1 MQYGY
6 SEDSLVEQPAIEL
19 FKELGWEA
27 ANCYKERFGS
37 TLMRSAPSSFAP
49 SPQPSPK
56 GRGGT
61 AGISLGRETTS
72 EVVLVSRLR
81 PMLERLN
88 PDAAKEAID
97 DAIEQLT
104 RHRRAM
110 TPAQAN
116 REIYKLIKNGVR
128 VMRSAPSP
136 QPSPKGRGSQA
147 ESTTP
152 SGSVPSGFAPSSPT
166 LLPKG
171 EGSKSDEVER
181 IRVIDWDNPESND
194 FFLAS
199 QFWITGDMYKRRT
212 DLIGFVNGLPLV
224 FIELKKLRI
233 EHAFKHNL
241 RDYKNTIPQLFW
253 YNSFIILSNGSKGR
267 IGSITGNWDHFTDWN
282 RISDEEEPGIVSL
295 ETMIR
300 GTCEPRRLL
309 DLVEN
314 FALFSER
321 KGGLQKLVAMNHQYL
336 GVNKAIAALQRI
348 ASFAPSPLAPLPG
361 GEGRK
366 SLDAEGQIGTT
377 PSSYAPSPQPSP
389 KGRGSKTSP
398 STEADFKLRGSKAR
412 QYRGGYEFAGL
423 VDRAREL
430 RKKQTTAEALL
441 WELLRNRQ
449 LFGFKFR
456 RQHQFGDYIADFY
469 CHEAQLVV
477 ECDGSAHAPNEAWH
491 HDQERDAY
499 MIEQGLRVLRFKNDM
514 ILNDTESVL
523 EQIAACLP
531 SPSGRRAGE
540 EGLQTKPDVVN
551 GFLPSPTGRGAGGE
565 GAKLGVFW
573 HTQGSG
579 KSFSMVF
586 FSQKILR
593 KLPGNWT
600 FVIVT
605 DRDDLD
611 DQIYKNFARCG
622 AVTEP
627 EKTVRAQSSEHL
639 RQLLSEN
646 HRYVFT
652 LIQKFRVE
660 RGQVHPMVSDRSD
673 IIVITDEAH
682 RSQYDQLALNM
693 RNALPNAAFIGFT
706 GTPLMAGEERTKEVF
721 GDYVSIYNFKQSV
734 DDHATVPLFYEN
746 RIPELQLVNENLN
759 DEMAELIEDAGLSE
773 DQEKKLERE
782 FTREYHLITRD
793 ERLERI
799 AADIVEHFTG
809 RGFQGKAMVIS
820 IDKATAVRMYDKVQK
835 YWNQHLGEFEARL
848 STCVEPERSELED
861 KIKFMGET
869 DMAVVVSQS
878 QNEVEDLAAKGAN
891 IVPHRR
897 RMNKEDLDEKFK
909 DDKDP
914 LRIAFVC
921 AMWITGFDVESCS
934 TIYLDKPMKNHTLM
948 QTIARANRVFP
959 DKVNG
964 LIVDYVGVFRNL
976 EKALAIY
983 AGSPSGLADRETPVK
998 DKESLVA
1005 LLRGAIADVTEFCKD
1020 HGVDPHAIA
1029 FAPGFGRVKLI
1040 DDAVEAIVVND
1051 ESKRRYLTL
1060 ESNVWKLYKAILPD
1074 FLANQ
1079 FYPTCSL
1086 FRTIA
1091 DKIKAEAPEID
1102 ISEIISGVDEL
1113 LDRSVAAEAYVIHE
1127 APRKVD
1133 LSKIDF
1139 DALQKRFTKGRK
1151 RIEAEKLK
1159 ASLSVKLA
1167 KMILE
1172 NKTRMDF
1179 LEKFQRM
1186 IEEYNSGA
1194 INVEVFFAKLVE
1206 FTQELNEEDRRTI
1219 AEQLSDEELA
1229 IFDLLTKPQISLTKK
1244 ETDQVKNVARELLA
1258 KLKQEKLVLDWR
1270 AKQQARAGV
1279 QLTIQDSLEELPRS
1293 YSRPLYAQKC
1303 ELIYQHVYDSYFGS
1317 GQSVYSRAA

>member
-1 MQYGY
+1 MKINY

-19 FKELGWEA
+19 FKGLGWEA
-27 ANCYKERFGS
+27 ANCYHERFG
-37 TLMRSAPSSFAP
+37 T
-49 SPQPSPK
+49 Q
-56 GRGGT
+56 GT
-61 AGISLGRETTS
+61 LGRETTS
-72 EVVLVSRLR
+72 EVVLPSRLR
-81 PMLERLN
+81 PALERLN
-88 PDAAKEAID
+88 PEVAKEAID
-97 DAIEQLT
+97 QAIEDLT
-104 RHRRAM
+104 RDRRAM

-116 REIYKLIKNGVR
+116 REVYRLLKNGVR
-128 VMRSAPSP
+128 VTL
-136 QPSPKGRGSQA
+136 RGGDDPEA
-147 ESTTP
+147 AT
-152 SGSVPSGFAPSSPT
+152 
-166 LLPKG
+166 
-171 EGSKSDEVER
+171 DER
-181 IRVIDWDNPESND
+181 IRVIDWERPENND

-212 DLIGFVNGLPLV
+212 DLIGFVNGLPLI

-267 IGSITGNWDHFTDWN
+267 IGSITGNWDHFAEWN

-336 GVNKAIAALQRI
+336 GVNAAIEAVRQIR
-348 ASFAPSPLAPLPG
+348 
-361 GEGRK
+361 ENQGR
-366 SLDAEGQIGTT
+366 
-377 PSSYAPSPQPSP
+377 
-389 KGRGSKTSP
+389 
-398 STEADFKLRGSKAR
+398 
-412 QYRGGYEFAGL
+412 
-423 VDRAREL
+423 
-430 RKKQTTAEALL
+430 
-441 WELLRNRQ
+441 
-449 LFGFKFR
+449 
-456 RQHQFGDYIADFY
+456 
-469 CHEAQLVV
+469 
-477 ECDGSAHAPNEAWH
+477 
-491 HDQERDAY
+491 
-499 MIEQGLRVLRFKNDM
+499 
-514 ILNDTESVL
+514 
-523 EQIAACLP
+523 
-531 SPSGRRAGE
+531 
-540 EGLQTKPDVVN
+540 
-551 GFLPSPTGRGAGGE
+551 
-565 GAKLGVFW
+565 LGVFW

-627 EKTVRAQSSEHL
+627 EKTVRAQSSDHL
-639 RQLLSEN
+639 KQLLGEN

-652 LIQKFRVE
+652 LIQKFRTD
-660 RGQVHPMVSDRSD
+660 RGEVHPMVSDRSD

-693 RNALPNAAFIGFT
+693 RNALPGAAFIGFT
-706 GTPLMAGEERTKEVF
+706 GTPLIVGEERTKEVF

-759 DEMAELIEDAGLSE
+759 DEMAELIEDAELSE

-782 FTREYHLITRD
+782 FSREYHLITRD

-799 AADIVEHFTG
+799 GEDIVAHFTG

-835 YWNQHLGEFEARL
+835 YWQQQLSELEAAL
-848 STCVEPERSELED
+848 STCGEVERSELED
-861 KIKFMGET
+861 KIKFMRET

-878 QNEVEDLAAKGAN
+878 QNEGEDLAAKGAD
-891 IVPHRR
+891 IVPHRK

-976 EKALAIY
+976 EKALAVY
-983 AGSPSGLADRETPVK
+983 AGSPSGLTEGETPVK
-998 DKESLVA
+998 DKEALIT
-1005 LLRGAIADVTEFCKD
+1005 LLRGAIADITEFCKD
-1020 HGVDPHAIA
+1020 HGVDPGKIA
-1029 FAPGFGRVKLI
+1029 FAPGFERVKLI
-1040 DDAVEAIVVND
+1040 DDAVEAIIIND

-1060 ESNVWKLYKAILPD
+1060 ESNVSKLYKGILPD

-1079 FYPTCSL
+1079 FSPTCAM

-1091 DKIKAEAPEID
+1091 EKIRTEAPEID
-1102 ISEIISGVDEL
+1102 ISEIMTGVDEL
-1113 LDRSVAAEAYVIHE
+1113 LDRSVAAEGYVIHE
-1127 APRKVD
+1127 APRIVD
-1133 LSKIDF
+1133 LSQIDF
-1139 DALQKRFTKGRK
+1139 DELQRRFAQGRK

-1159 ASLSVKLA
+1159 ASLSAKLA
-1167 KMILE
+1167 NMVLQ
-1172 NKTRMDF
+1172 NRTRMDF
-1179 LEKFQRM
+1179 VEKFQQM
-1186 IEEYNSGA
+1186 IDEYNSGA
-1194 INVEVFFAKLVE
+1194 VNVEEFFGRLVQ
-1206 FTQELNEEDRRTI
+1206 FTKALNEEDKRTI
-1219 AEQLSDEELA
+1219 AERLSDEELA
-1229 IFDLLTKPQISLTKK
+1229 IFDLLTKPQMSLSKK
-1244 ETDQVKNVARELLA
+1244 ETEQVKKVARELLA
-1258 KLKQEKLVLDWR
+1258 TLKQEKLVIDWR
-1270 AKQQARAGV
+1270 AKQQARAAV
-1279 QLTIQDSLEELPRS
+1279 QLTIQDSLDTLPQS
-1293 YSRPLYAQKC
+1293 YARPLYAQKC
-1303 ELIYQHVYDSYFGS
+1303 ELVYQHVYDSYFGS
-1317 GQSVYSRAA
+1317 GQSVYSSSG

>member
-1 MQYGY
+1 MPYGY

-27 ANCYKERFGS
+27 MNCYHERFG
-37 TLMRSAPSSFAP
+37 T
-49 SPQPSPK
+49 Q
-56 GRGGT
+56 GT
-61 AGISLGRETTS
+61 LGRETTS
-72 EVVLVSRLR
+72 EVVLPSRLR
-81 PMLERLN
+81 PALERLN
-88 PDAAKEAID
+88 PEAAKEAIES
-97 DAIEQLT
+97 AIEQLT
-104 RHRRAM
+104 RDRRAM

-116 REIYKLIKNGVR
+116 REIYKLLKNGAK

-136 QPSPKGRGSQA
+136 QPS
-147 ESTTP
+147 
-152 SGSVPSGFAPSSPT
+152 SVAPSSPA
-166 LLPKG
+166 LLPEG
-171 EGSKSDEVER
+171 EGRQANEMER
-181 IRVIDWDNPESND
+181 IRVIDWEQPENND

-267 IGSITGNWDHFTDWN
+267 IGSITGNWDHFAEWN

-336 GVNKAIAALQRI
+336 GVNAAIGAVRLIGANQ
-348 ASFAPSPLAPLPG
+348 
-361 GEGRK
+361 GR
-366 SLDAEGQIGTT
+366 
-377 PSSYAPSPQPSP
+377 
-389 KGRGSKTSP
+389 
-398 STEADFKLRGSKAR
+398 
-412 QYRGGYEFAGL
+412 
-423 VDRAREL
+423 
-430 RKKQTTAEALL
+430 
-441 WELLRNRQ
+441 
-449 LFGFKFR
+449 
-456 RQHQFGDYIADFY
+456 
-469 CHEAQLVV
+469 
-477 ECDGSAHAPNEAWH
+477 
-491 HDQERDAY
+491 
-499 MIEQGLRVLRFKNDM
+499 
-514 ILNDTESVL
+514 
-523 EQIAACLP
+523 
-531 SPSGRRAGE
+531 
-540 EGLQTKPDVVN
+540 
-551 GFLPSPTGRGAGGE
+551 
-565 GAKLGVFW
+565 LGVFW

-652 LIQKFRVE
+652 LIQKFRAE
-660 RGQVHPMVSDRSD
+660 PGQVHPMVSDRPD

-693 RNALPNAAFIGFT
+693 RNALPGAAFIGFT

-746 RIPELQLVNENLN
+746 RIPELQLVNESLN

-782 FTREYHLITRD
+782 FSREYHLITRD
-793 ERLERI
+793 DRLERI
-799 AADIVEHFTG
+799 AADIVAHFTG

-835 YWNQHLGEFEARL
+835 YWQQELVELEAKL
-848 STCVEPERSELED
+848 STSDEVERSGLED
-861 KIKFMGET
+861 KIKFMSET

-878 QNEVEDLAAKGAN
+878 QNEGEDLAAKGAN
-891 IVPHRR
+891 ITPHRK

-983 AGSPSGLADRETPVK
+983 AGSPSGLTDGETPVQ

-1020 HGVDPHAIA
+1020 HGVDPHTIA

-1040 DDAVEAIVVND
+1040 DDAVEAIIVND

-1060 ESNVWKLYKAILPD
+1060 ESSVSKLYKAILPD

-1079 FYPTCSL
+1079 FYPTCAL
-1086 FRTIA
+1086 FKTIA
-1091 DKIKAEAPEID
+1091 DKIRAEAPEID
-1102 ISEIISGVDEL
+1102 ISEVMTGVDEL
-1113 LDRSVAAEAYVIHE
+1113 LDRSVAAEGYVIHE
-1127 APRKVD
+1127 APRLVD

-1139 DALQKRFTKGRK
+1139 DALQKRFAKGRK
-1151 RIEAEKLK
+1151 RIEAERLRT
-1159 ASLSVKLA
+1159 ALSVKLA
-1167 KMILE
+1167 EMILR

-1179 LEKFQRM
+1179 VEKFQEM
-1186 IEEYNSGA
+1186 IDEYNSGA
-1194 INVEVFFAKLVE
+1194 INVEVFFARLVE
-1206 FTQELNEEDRRTI
+1206 FTHELNEEDQRTI
-1219 AEQLSDEELA
+1219 AEQLSEEELA
-1229 IFDLLTKPQISLTKK
+1229 IFDLLTKPAMSMTKK
-1244 ETDQVKNVARELLA
+1244 ETEQVKKVARELLA
-1258 KLKQEKLVLDWR
+1258 TLKREKLVLDWR

-1279 QLTIQDSLEELPRS
+1279 QLAIQDTLEELPPA
-1293 YSRPLYAQKC
+1293 YSPGVYGEKC
-1303 ELIYQHVYDSYFGS
+1303 ELIYHHVYDSYFGS
-1317 GQSVYSRAA
+1317 GQSVYSKAA

>member
-1 MQYGY
+1 MEHPQSGSSNKLGDNLTSDY
-6 SEDSLVEQPAIEL
+6 SEDSLVEKPAIEL

-27 ANCYKERFGS
+27 ANCYHERFG
-37 TLMRSAPSSFAP
+37 A
-49 SPQPSPK
+49 Q
-56 GRGGT
+56 GT
-61 AGISLGRETTS
+61 LGRETTA

-81 PMLERLN
+81 PALKRLN
-88 PDAAKEAID
+88 PEAEKEAID
-97 DAIEQLT
+97 QAIEELA
-104 RHRRAM
+104 RDRRAM

-116 REIYKLIKNGVR
+116 REIYKLLKDGVKVNVR
-128 VMRSAPSP
+128 SDLQAPSGFAPSPQPSGSAPSP
-136 QPSPKGRGSQA
+136 QPSPRGRGSR
-147 ESTTP
+147 T
-152 SGSVPSGFAPSSPT
+152 
-166 LLPKG
+166 
-171 EGSKSDEVER
+171 DEVLR
-181 IRVIDWDNPESND
+181 VRVIDWDNPENND

-199 QFWITGDMYKRRT
+199 QFWITGDTYKRRT

-241 RDYKNTIPQLFW
+241 RDYKKTIPQLFW
-253 YNSFIILSNGSKGR
+253 YNSLIILSNGSKGR
-267 IGSITGNWDHFTDWN
+267 IGSITGNWDHFTEWN
-282 RISDEEEPGIVSL
+282 KISDEEEPGIVSL

-336 GVNKAIAALQRI
+336 GVNKAIAALERMLHTLNFQTL
-348 ASFAPSPLAPLPG
+348 SPNPSPIMGRGEEEEEPMG
-361 GEGRK
+361 GDL
-366 SLDAEGQIGTT
+366 STT

-389 KGRGSKTSP
+389 KGRGSK
-398 STEADFKLRGSKAR
+398 AR
-412 QYRGGYEFAGL
+412 QYRGGYQFAGL
-423 VDRAREL
+423 VARAREL
-430 RKKQTTAEALL
+430 RKKQTPAEALL
-441 WELLRNRQ
+441 WQLLRNRR
-449 LFGFKFR
+449 LLGFKFR

-469 CHEAQLVV
+469 CHEAQLVI
-477 ECDGSAHAPNEAWH
+477 ECDGSAHDPNEAWH

-499 MIEQGLRVLRFKNDM
+499 MIAQGLRVLRFSNER
-514 ILNDTESVL
+514 IANDTENVL
-523 EQIAACLP
+523 EEIAAFLP
-531 SPSGRRAGE
+531 SPLGRRAGE
-540 EGLQTKPDVVN
+540 EGVKADSDDMMN
-551 GFLPSPTGRGAGGE
+551 DFPSPVGRGARGEGAEHGRGAGGE
-565 GAKLGVFW
+565 GAAGGRLGVFW

-627 EKTVRAQSSEHL
+627 EKSVRAQSSEHL
-639 RQLLSEN
+639 RQLLGEN

-652 LIQKFRVE
+652 LIQKFRTE

-706 GTPLMAGEERTKEVF
+706 GTPLMAGEEKTKEVF

-746 RIPELQLVNENLN
+746 RIPELQLVNESLN

-799 AADIVEHFTG
+799 AEDIVAHFIG

-820 IDKATAVRMYDKVQK
+820 IDKATAVRMYDMVQK
-835 YWNQHLGEFEARL
+835 YWKQQLGELESKLARCGEA
-848 STCVEPERSELED
+848 ERSELAD
-861 KIKFMGET
+861 KIKFMRET

-891 IVPHRR
+891 IIPHRR

-976 EKALAIY
+976 QKALAIY
-983 AGSPSGLADRETPVK
+983 AGSPSGLAAGEMPVK
-998 DKESLVA
+998 NKQALVEM
-1005 LLRGAIADVTEFCKD
+1005 LRQAIVELTEFCKGF
-1020 HGVDPHAIA
+1020 GVDPGRIQAAAA
-1029 FAPGFGRVKLI
+1029 FERVKLV
-1040 DDAVEAIVVND
+1040 DDAVEAIIVND
-1051 ESKRRYLTL
+1051 ESKKRYLSL
-1060 ESNVWKLYKAILPD
+1060 ESNVSKLFKA
-1074 FLANQ
+1074 N
-1079 FYPTCSL
+1079 
-1086 FRTIA
+1086 
-1091 DKIKAEAPEID
+1091 
-1102 ISEIISGVDEL
+1102 
-1113 LDRSVAAEAYVIHE
+1113 
-1127 APRKVD
+1127 
-1133 LSKIDF
+1133 
-1139 DALQKRFTKGRK
+1139 
-1151 RIEAEKLK
+1151 
-1159 ASLSVKLA
+1159 
-1167 KMILE
+1167 
-1172 NKTRMDF
+1172 
-1179 LEKFQRM
+1179 
-1186 IEEYNSGA
+1186 A
-1194 INVEVFFAKLVE
+1194 I
-1206 FTQELNEEDRRTI
+1206 Q
-1219 AEQLSDEELA
+1219 
-1229 IFDLLTKPQISLTKK
+1229 DLL
-1244 ETDQVKNVARELLA
+1244 EA
-1258 KLKQEKLVLDWR
+1258 
-1270 AKQQARAGV
+1270 
-1279 QLTIQDSLEELPRS
+1279 LPRS
-1293 YSRPLYAQKC
+1293 YSRPIYAQKC
-1303 ELIYQHVYDSYFGS
+1303 ESVYQHVYDSYFGS
-1317 GQSVYSRAA
+1317 GGSVYSRAA

>member
-1 MQYGY
+1 M
-6 SEDSLVEQPAIEL
+6 
-19 FKELGWEA
+19 
-27 ANCYKERFGS
+27 NCYQERFG
-37 TLMRSAPSSFAP
+37 
-49 SPQPSPK
+49 PQ
-56 GRGGT
+56 GT
-61 AGISLGRETTS
+61 LGRETQA

-81 PMLERLN
+81 PALERLN

-97 DAIEQLT
+97 QAIEELT
-104 RHRRAM
+104 RDRRA
-110 TPAQAN
+110 TSPAQAN
-116 REIYKLIKNGVR
+116 REIYKHLKNGVK
-128 VMRSAPSP
+128 VTL
-136 QPSPKGRGSQA
+136 RGGDDPDA
-147 ESTTP
+147 ST
-152 SGSVPSGFAPSSPT
+152 
-166 LLPKG
+166 
-171 EGSKSDEVER
+171 DER
-181 IRVIDWDNPESND
+181 IRVIDWEKPVNND

-241 RDYKNTIPQLFW
+241 RDYKNSIPQLFW

-321 KGGLQKLVAMNHQYL
+321 RGGLQKLVAMNHQYL
-336 GVNKAIAALQRI
+336 GVNAAIEAVGQIRDN
-348 ASFAPSPLAPLPG
+348 
-361 GEGRK
+361 EGR
-366 SLDAEGQIGTT
+366 
-377 PSSYAPSPQPSP
+377 
-389 KGRGSKTSP
+389 
-398 STEADFKLRGSKAR
+398 
-412 QYRGGYEFAGL
+412 
-423 VDRAREL
+423 
-430 RKKQTTAEALL
+430 
-441 WELLRNRQ
+441 
-449 LFGFKFR
+449 
-456 RQHQFGDYIADFY
+456 
-469 CHEAQLVV
+469 
-477 ECDGSAHAPNEAWH
+477 
-491 HDQERDAY
+491 
-499 MIEQGLRVLRFKNDM
+499 
-514 ILNDTESVL
+514 
-523 EQIAACLP
+523 
-531 SPSGRRAGE
+531 
-540 EGLQTKPDVVN
+540 
-551 GFLPSPTGRGAGGE
+551 
-565 GAKLGVFW
+565 LGVFW

-639 RQLLSEN
+639 RQLLGEN

-652 LIQKFRVE
+652 LIQKFRTD
-660 RGQVHPMVSDRSD
+660 RGEVHPMVSDRSD

-759 DEMAELIEDAGLSE
+759 DEMAELIEDAGLNE

-782 FTREYHLITRD
+782 FSREYHLITRD
-793 ERLERI
+793 DRLERI
-799 AADIVEHFTG
+799 AEDIVEHFIG

-835 YWNQHLGEFEARL
+835 YWKQHLDGLEGELAACEEA
-848 STCVEPERSELED
+848 ERSELED
-861 KIKFMGET
+861 KIRFMRET

-878 QNEVEDLAAKGAN
+878 QNEGEDLAAKGAN

-909 DDKDP
+909 DEKDP

-959 DKVNG
+959 EKVNG

-983 AGSPSGLADRETPVK
+983 AGSPSGLADGETPVK

-1005 LLRGAIADVTEFCKD
+1005 LLRGAIADVTDFCKD
-1020 HGVDPHAIA
+1020 HGVDPHTIA

-1040 DDAVEAIVVND
+1040 DDAVEAIVIND

-1060 ESNVWKLYKAILPD
+1060 ESDVSKLYKAILPD

-1086 FRTIA
+1086 FKTIA
-1091 DKIKAEAPEID
+1091 DKINAEAPEID
-1102 ISEIISGVDEL
+1102 ISEIMSGVDQL
-1113 LDRSVAAEAYVIHE
+1113 LDRSVAAEAYVIHD

-1139 DALQKRFTKGRK
+1139 DALQRRFAKGRK

-1159 ASLSVKLA
+1159 AALSVKLA
-1167 KMILE
+1167 EMILE
-1172 NKTRMDF
+1172 NRTRMDF

-1194 INVEVFFAKLVE
+1194 INVEVFFSGLVE
-1206 FTQELNEEDRRTI
+1206 FTKALNEEDKRTI
-1219 AEQLSDEELA
+1219 AEQLSNEELA
-1229 IFDLLTKPQISLTKK
+1229 IFDLLTKPEMSLTKK
-1244 ETDQVKNVARELLA
+1244 ETELVKKVARELLA
-1258 KLKQEKLVLDWR
+1258 TLKREKLVIDWR
-1270 AKQQARAGV
+1270 TKQQARASV
-1279 QLTIQDSLEELPRS
+1279 QLTIQDSLDELPPS
-1293 YSRPLYAQKC
+1293 YARPVYAQKC
-1303 ELIYQHVYDSYFGS
+1303 ELVYQHVYDSYFGS
-1317 GQSVYSRAA
+1317 GQSVYSQAT

>member
-1 MQYGY
+1 MSTKIIESTVEEAALSWFAELGY
-6 SEDSLVEQPAIEL
+6 SILAGPKIAPGEL
-19 FKELGWEA
+19 LSEREA
-27 ANCYKERFGS
+27 F
-37 TLMRSAPSSFAP
+37 
-49 SPQPSPK
+49 
-56 GRGGT
+56 
-61 AGISLGRETTS
+61 S
-72 EVVLVSRLR
+72 EVILTKRVQAALYS
-81 PMLERLN
+81 LN
-88 PDAAKEAID
+88 PNIPTEAID
-97 DAIEQLT
+97 DAL
-104 RHRRAM
+104 R
-110 TPAQAN
+110 
-116 REIYKLIKNGVR
+116 K
-128 VMRSAPSP
+128 
-136 QPSPKGRGSQA
+136 
-147 ESTTP
+147 
-152 SGSVPSGFAPSSPT
+152 
-166 LLPKG
+166 
-171 EGSKSDEVER
+171 
-181 IRVIDWDNPESND
+181 
-194 FFLAS
+194 
-199 QFWITGDMYKRRT
+199 ITHFEA
-212 DLIGFVNGLPLV
+212 L
-224 FIELKKLRI
+224 
-233 EHAFKHNL
+233 
-241 RDYKNTIPQLFW
+241 
-253 YNSFIILSNGSKGR
+253 SFIAN
-267 IGSITGNWDHFTDWN
+267 N
-282 RISDEEEPGIVSL
+282 RTFHRMLVDGIA
-295 ETMIR
+295 
-300 GTCEPRRLL
+300 
-309 DLVEN
+309 VEY
-314 FALFSER
+314 R
-321 KGGLQKLVAMNHQYL
+321 Q
-336 GVNKAIAALQRI
+336 
-348 ASFAPSPLAPLPG
+348 
-361 GEGRK
+361 
-366 SLDAEGQIGTT
+366 

-389 KGRGSKTSP
+389 RGRGSQEDDGRIQYDMVRLIDFDNPDANDWLAVNQFAVVEGQQNRRPDVIVFVNGLPLATIELKNAAGEDATAYNAFKDIQTYKLQIPSLFVNNEVLVVSDGLEARAGTISTDWERFMPWRTIEGEELASPVMPQLEVLMRGMFDKRRFLDLLRYFIVFEEDESGELIKKMAGYHQFHAVNKAVEAMLRAVGVQPTLHTLTPNPSLRGRGEKEVGERSSMLSGPLPGPLPEGEGERNLDSADTSGTPPSPRPSPKGRGSN
-398 STEADFKLRGSKAR
+398 AR
-412 QYRGGYEFAGL
+412 QYRGGYQFAGL
-423 VDRAREL
+423 VELAREL
-430 RKKQTTAEALL
+430 RKKQTPAEALL
-441 WELLRNRQ
+441 WEMLRNRR
-449 LFGFKFR
+449 LLGFKFR

-469 CHEAQLVV
+469 CHEAKLVI
-477 ECDGSAHAPNEAWH
+477 ECDGAAHEPNEQWH

-499 MIEQGLRVLRFKNDM
+499 LIAQGLWVLRFSNEQ
-514 ILNDTESVL
+514 IVNDTENVL
-523 EQIAACLP
+523 EKIAAYLP
-531 SPSGRRAGE
+531 SPPGRRAGE
-540 EGLQTKPDVVN
+540 EGAQPERATDEVTDD
-551 GFLPSPTGRGAGGE
+551 FPSPTGRGAGGE
-565 GAKLGVFW
+565 GAAHGRLGVFW

-611 DQIYKNFARCG
+611 DQIYKNFVRCG

-639 RQLLSEN
+639 KQLLSEN

-652 LIQKFRVE
+652 LIQKFRTE
-660 RGQVHPMVSDRSD
+660 RGQIHPMVSDRPD

-782 FTREYHLITRD
+782 FSREYHLITRD

-799 AADIVEHFTG
+799 AEDIVKQFVG

-820 IDKATAVRMYDKVQK
+820 IDKATAVRMYNKVQK
-835 YWNQHLGEFEARL
+835 YWNLHLEKLVSKLARWDKA
-848 STCVEPERSELED
+848 ERSELED
-861 KIKFMGET
+861 KIKFMRET

-878 QNEVEDLAAKGAN
+878 QNEVEELAARGAD

-983 AGSPSGLADRETPVK
+983 AGSPSGLTAGETPVK

-1005 LLRGAIADVTEFCKD
+1005 LLRGAIGDVTKFCKD
-1020 HGVDPHAIA
+1020 HGVDPHSIA

-1040 DDAVEAIVVND
+1040 DDAVEAIIVND

-1060 ESNVWKLYKAILPD
+1060 ESSVSKLYKAILPD

-1079 FYPTCSL
+1079 FYPTCAL

-1091 DKIKAEAPEID
+1091 DKIRAEAPEID
-1102 ISEIISGVDEL
+1102 ISEVMTGVDEL
-1113 LDRSVAAEAYVIHE
+1113 LDHSIAAEGYVIHE
-1127 APRKVD
+1127 AARMVD

-1139 DALQKRFTKGRK
+1139 DALQKRFAKGRK
-1151 RIEAEKLK
+1151 RIEAERLK
-1159 ASLSVKLA
+1159 TSLSVKLA
-1167 KMILE
+1167 EMILR

-1179 LEKFQRM
+1179 LEKFQEM
-1186 IEEYNSGA
+1186 IDEYNSGA

-1206 FTQELNEEDRRTI
+1206 FTQDLNEEERRTI
-1219 AEQLSDEELA
+1219 AEQLSEEELA
-1229 IFDLLTKPQISLTKK
+1229 VFDLLTKPKMALTKK
-1244 ETDQVKNVARELLA
+1244 ETEQVKKIARELLVV
-1258 KLKQEKLVLDWR
+1258 LKREKLVLDWR

-1279 QLTIQDSLEELPRS
+1279 QLAIQDSLEGLPRS

-1317 GQSVYSRAA
+1317 GQSVYSKAA

>member
-1 MQYGY
+1 MNLTY

-19 FKELGWEA
+19 FKELGWET
-27 ANCYKERFGS
+27 ANCYHERFG
-37 TLMRSAPSSFAP
+37 
-49 SPQPSPK
+49 PK
-56 GRGGT
+56 GT
-61 AGISLGRETTS
+61 LERETQA

-81 PMLERLN
+81 PVLERLN
-88 PDAAKEAID
+88 PDAAREAIHE
-97 DAIEQLT
+97 AIEQLT
-104 RHRRAM
+104 RDRHAM
-110 TPAQAN
+110 SPAQAN
-116 REIYKLIKNGVR
+116 REIYKLLKNGVK
-128 VMRSAPSP
+128 VTLRSGDDPDA
-136 QPSPKGRGSQA
+136 A
-147 ESTTP
+147 T
-152 SGSVPSGFAPSSPT
+152 
-166 LLPKG
+166 
-171 EGSKSDEVER
+171 DER
-181 IRVIDWDNPESND
+181 IRVIDWEKPENND

-336 GVNKAIAALQRI
+336 GVNAAIEAVRQIR
-348 ASFAPSPLAPLPG
+348 
-361 GEGRK
+361 ENQGR
-366 SLDAEGQIGTT
+366 
-377 PSSYAPSPQPSP
+377 
-389 KGRGSKTSP
+389 
-398 STEADFKLRGSKAR
+398 
-412 QYRGGYEFAGL
+412 
-423 VDRAREL
+423 
-430 RKKQTTAEALL
+430 
-441 WELLRNRQ
+441 
-449 LFGFKFR
+449 
-456 RQHQFGDYIADFY
+456 
-469 CHEAQLVV
+469 
-477 ECDGSAHAPNEAWH
+477 
-491 HDQERDAY
+491 
-499 MIEQGLRVLRFKNDM
+499 
-514 ILNDTESVL
+514 
-523 EQIAACLP
+523 
-531 SPSGRRAGE
+531 
-540 EGLQTKPDVVN
+540 
-551 GFLPSPTGRGAGGE
+551 
-565 GAKLGVFW
+565 LGVFW

-593 KLPGNWT
+593 KLQGNWT

-639 RQLLSEN
+639 RQLLGEN

-652 LIQKFRVE
+652 LIQKFRTD
-660 RGQVHPMVSDRSD
+660 RGEVHPMVSDRSD

-734 DDHATVPLFYEN
+734 DDRATVPLFYEN

-782 FTREYHLITRD
+782 FSREYHLITRD

-799 AADIVEHFTG
+799 AEDIVEHFIG

-820 IDKATAVRMYDKVQK
+820 IDKATAIRMYDKVQE
-835 YWNQHLGEFEARL
+835 YWQKHLGELEARL
-848 STCVEPERSELED
+848 ATCDEAERSELED
-861 KIKFMGET
+861 KIKFIRET

-891 IVPHRR
+891 IVSHRR

-909 DDKDP
+909 DEKDP

-983 AGSPSGLADRETPVK
+983 AGSPSGLTDGETPVK
-998 DKESLVA
+998 DKESLIA
-1005 LLRGAIADVTEFCKD
+1005 LLRGAIADVTDFCKD
-1020 HGVDPHAIA
+1020 RGVDPHTIA

-1060 ESNVWKLYKAILPD
+1060 ESNVSTLYKAILPD

-1079 FYPTCSL
+1079 FYPTCAL
-1086 FRTIA
+1086 FKTIA
-1091 DKIKAEAPEID
+1091 DKIRTETPEID
-1102 ISEIISGVDEL
+1102 ISEIMSGVDQL

-1139 DALQKRFTKGRK
+1139 DALQKRFAKGRK

-1172 NKTRMDF
+1172 NRTRMDF

-1194 INVEVFFAKLVE
+1194 INVEVFFSGLVE
-1206 FTQELNEEDRRTI
+1206 FTKALNEEDKRTI
-1219 AEQLSDEELA
+1219 AEQLSNEELA
-1229 IFDLLTKPQISLTKK
+1229 IFDLLTKPEMSLTKK
-1244 ETDQVKNVARELLA
+1244 ETEMVKKVARELLA
-1258 KLKQEKLVLDWR
+1258 TLKREKLVIDWR
-1270 AKQQARAGV
+1270 TKQQARASV
-1279 QLTIQDSLEELPRS
+1279 QLTIQDSLDELPPS
-1293 YSRPLYAQKC
+1293 YARPVYAQKC
-1303 ELIYQHVYDSYFGS
+1303 ELVYQHVYDSYFGS
-1317 GQSVYSRAA
+1317 GQSVYSQAT

>member
-1 MQYGY
+1 
-6 SEDSLVEQPAIEL
+6 VE
-19 FKELGWEA
+19 
-27 ANCYKERFGS
+27 
-37 TLMRSAPSSFAP
+37 
-49 SPQPSPK
+49 
-56 GRGGT
+56 
-61 AGISLGRETTS
+61 
-72 EVVLVSRLR
+72 
-81 PMLERLN
+81 
-88 PDAAKEAID
+88 
-97 DAIEQLT
+97 
-104 RHRRAM
+104 
-110 TPAQAN
+110 
-116 REIYKLIKNGVR
+116 
-128 VMRSAPSP
+128 
-136 QPSPKGRGSQA
+136 
-147 ESTTP
+147 
-152 SGSVPSGFAPSSPT
+152 
-166 LLPKG
+166 
-171 EGSKSDEVER
+171 
-181 IRVIDWDNPESND
+181 
-194 FFLAS
+194 
-199 QFWITGDMYKRRT
+199 
-212 DLIGFVNGLPLV
+212 
-224 FIELKKLRI
+224 
-233 EHAFKHNL
+233 
-241 RDYKNTIPQLFW
+241 
-253 YNSFIILSNGSKGR
+253 
-267 IGSITGNWDHFTDWN
+267 
-282 RISDEEEPGIVSL
+282 
-295 ETMIR
+295 
-300 GTCEPRRLL
+300 
-309 DLVEN
+309 
-314 FALFSER
+314 
-321 KGGLQKLVAMNHQYL
+321 
-336 GVNKAIAALQRI
+336 
-348 ASFAPSPLAPLPG
+348 
-361 GEGRK
+361 
-366 SLDAEGQIGTT
+366 
-377 PSSYAPSPQPSP
+377 
-389 KGRGSKTSP
+389 
-398 STEADFKLRGSKAR
+398 
-412 QYRGGYEFAGL
+412 
-423 VDRAREL
+423 RAREL

-449 LFGFKFR
+449 LLGFKFR

-469 CHEAQLVV
+469 CHEAQLVI
-477 ECDGSAHAPNEAWH
+477 ECDGSAHGPNEAWH

-499 MIEQGLRVLRFKNDM
+499 MIAQGLRVLRFSNNR
-514 ILNDTESVL
+514 ILNDTEGVL
-523 EQIAACLP
+523 NEIASYLPLPLGEGRGEGVEADSELTINDLP
-531 SPSGRRAGE
+531 SPSGRRVGD
-540 EGLQTKPDVVN
+540 EGPKAD
-551 GFLPSPTGRGAGGE
+551 

-639 RQLLSEN
+639 RQLLGEN

-652 LIQKFRVE
+652 LIQKFRVD

-799 AADIVEHFTG
+799 AEDIVEHFIG

-820 IDKATAVRMYDKVQK
+820 IDKGTAVRMYDKVQK
-835 YWNQHLGEFEARL
+835 YWKQHLSALEEKLVTCDEA
-848 STCVEPERSELED
+848 ERIELEE
-861 KIKFMGET
+861 KIKFMRET

-897 RMNKEDLDEKFK
+897 RMTKEDLDEKFK
-909 DDKDP
+909 DEKDP

-959 DKVNG
+959 EKANG

-983 AGSPSGLADRETPVK
+983 AGSPSGLTAGETPVK
-998 DKESLVA
+998 DKEALIA
-1005 LLRGAIADVTEFCKD
+1005 LLRVAIADVTEFCKN
-1020 HGVDPHAIA
+1020 HEVDPGQIA
-1029 FAPGFGRVKLI
+1029 FAPGFERVKLI
-1040 DDAVEAIVVND
+1040 DDAVDAIIVND
-1051 ESKRRYLTL
+1051 EAKRRYLTL
-1060 ESNVWKLYKAILPD
+1060 ESNVSKLYKAILPD

-1079 FYPTCSL
+1079 FSPTCAL

-1091 DKIKAEAPEID
+1091 EKIKAEAPEID
-1102 ISEIISGVDEL
+1102 ISEVMSGVDEL
-1113 LDRSVAAEAYVIHE
+1113 LDRSVAAEGYVIHE
-1127 APRKVD
+1127 APRVVD

-1139 DALQKRFTKGRK
+1139 DALQKRFAKGRK

-1159 ASLSVKLA
+1159 ALLSVKLA
-1167 KMILE
+1167 NMVLQ
-1172 NKTRMDF
+1172 NRTRMDF
-1179 LEKFQRM
+1179 VEKFQQM
-1186 IEEYNSGA
+1186 IDEYNSGA
-1194 INVEVFFAKLVE
+1194 INVEVFFGRLVE
-1206 FTQELNEEDRRTI
+1206 FTSELNEEEKRTI
-1219 AEQLSDEELA
+1219 AEQLSEEELA
-1229 IFDLLTKPQISLTKK
+1229 IFDLLTKLEMSLTKK
-1244 ETDQVKNVARELLA
+1244 EIDQVKKVARELLA
-1258 KLKQEKLVLDWR
+1258 TLKREKLVLDWR
-1270 AKQQARAGV
+1270 AKQQARASV
-1279 QLTIQDSLEELPRS
+1279 QLAIQDSLEELPPP
-1293 YSRPLYAQKC
+1293 YSPGVYGEKC
-1303 ELIYQHVYDSYFGS
+1303 ELVYQHVYDSYFGS
-1317 GQSVYSRAA
+1317 GQSVYSKAA